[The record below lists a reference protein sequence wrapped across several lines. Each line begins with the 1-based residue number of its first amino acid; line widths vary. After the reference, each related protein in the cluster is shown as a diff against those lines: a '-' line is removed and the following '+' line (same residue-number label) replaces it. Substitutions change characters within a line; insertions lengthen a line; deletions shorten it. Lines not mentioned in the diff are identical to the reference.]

1 MAVSFKGQ
9 QCQWG
14 TDTTASG
21 GIVVNDKLGAALQT
35 DPVESREGALVG
47 LVIYDEAFTGS
58 LDIVLTT
65 GNPPKN
71 GDILTVYGQRLLVV
85 NTEKAGQHKG
95 KRMYSVTLTG
105 GASLSL

>member
-14 TDTTASG
+14 TDTQAGG

-35 DPVESREGALVG
+35 DPVESREGARIG
-47 LVIYDEAFTGS
+47 LVIYDEEFSGS

-65 GNPPKN
+65 GTPPKN
-71 GDILTVYGQRLLVV
+71 GDVLSVYGQRLLVV
-85 NTEKAGQHKG
+85 DTEKTGQHKG

-105 GASLSL
+105 GANLNI